1 MKDTNLK
8 SLMEDL
14 IDLGL
19 TNVKGV
25 LWNLNRAELVMEAVK
40 NGEGVLANSGALMCD
55 TGKFTG
61 RSPKDR
67 FIVKDDVTKDK
78 VWWGDVNISFE
89 EEKFNQIYDKM
100 IASLGM

>member
-14 IDLGL
+14 IGLGL

-25 LWNLNRAELVMEAVK
+25 LWNLNQAELTMEAIK
-40 NGEGVLANSGALMCD
+40 NGEGVLTDTGALMCD

-67 FIVKDDVTKDK
+67 FIVRDEITEDK
-78 VWWGDVNISFE
+78 VWWV
-89 EEKFNQIYDKM
+89 
-100 IASLGM
+100 LC